1 MEILGRRSAAAP
13 TAVALALAIWPVA
26 AQRPAASR
34 IAIIGGRIL
43 TVTRG
48 TLEPG
53 VVLIDGGRIA
63 DVRAGERAP
72 DGYEVIDARRQVV
85 MPGLVDAH
93 SHIGMQTPP
102 RTPANFEMAE
112 NTDPFTPAV
121 RVADSIDVED
131 PSIGVARA
139 MGITTAVVFPA
150 AAISSAASASSSR
163 RGRSGRAAA
172 RERPA
177 GPQDGARHKPEV
189 GIRDQRPLAED
200 PDGDGIDDP

>member
-1 MEILGRRSAAAP
+1 
-13 TAVALALAIWPVA
+13 
-26 AQRPAASR
+26 
-34 IAIIGGRIL
+34 
-43 TVTRG
+43 
-48 TLEPG
+48 
-53 VVLIDGGRIA
+53 
-63 DVRAGERAP
+63 
-72 DGYEVIDARRQVV
+72 
-85 MPGLVDAH
+85 
-93 SHIGMQTPP
+93 MQSPP

-139 MGITTAVVFPA
+139 MGITTAVVLPGSSDLIGGLGLVIKTA
-150 AAISSAASASSSR
+150 AGSA
-163 RGRSGRAAA
+163 RAAA

-200 PDGDGIDDP
+200 PDGDGVDDP